1 MTKPNNKNI
10 VVSEAFKYSPALE
23 MEYKRAIR
31 SIVDDMLK
39 EVSRGL
45 VNIYRDNKQGF
56 ALDGAFSNID
66 DKLSALE
73 KKYRRIF
80 ETQGEAV
87 AKRMIMRQ
95 VRYCRSSF
103 KKVISKLL
111 PKETEVPSIAGSV
124 IPRDV
129 EEVVRASVMENVSLM
144 KSIQQKYFEQVTGS
158 ITRSMQAGSSIK
170 QLREEILKYNGM
182 TKRRADNIA
191 YDQTRKTYMAINLRN
206 MKNAGIQKAEWMHSG
221 GGYTVREYH
230 YRKWDGVSGKSD
242 GHPNGLN
249 GFIFDI
255 NHPPVIQE
263 ADGKQQEI
271 RGYPAQLPNCKC
283 VMRAII
289 ELEAV

>member
-1 MTKPNNKNI
+1 MAQKKTTVK
-10 VVSEAFKYSPALE
+10 SEPFISSQALE
-23 MEYKRAIR
+23 NEYKRDIR
-31 SIVDDMLK
+31 YLVNAMLK
-39 EVSRGL
+39 DVAKGF
-45 VNIYRDNKQGF
+45 VDTYRKNKEGF
-56 ALDGAFSNID
+56 ALDSAANNID
-66 DKLSALE
+66 NKIKELE

-80 ETQGEAV
+80 ETQGEV
-87 AKRMIMRQ
+87 IAKRMIMRQ

-129 EEVVRASVMENVSLM
+129 EEVVRASIMENVSLI
-144 KSIQQKYFEQVTGS
+144 KSIQQRYFEQVTGS
-158 ITRSMQAGSSIK
+158 ITRSMQAGGSIK
-170 QLREEILKYNGM
+170 QLRNEILKYNGM

-191 YDQTRKTYMAINLRN
+191 ADQTRKAYAAITLRN
-206 MKNAGIQKAEWMHSG
+206 MKNAGIEKAEWMHSG

-255 NHPPVIQE
+255 NKPPVIQE

-271 RGYPAQLPNCKC
+271 RGYPRQLPNCKC